1 MYVDKRIFDPLIAVR
16 KQVDGMMEGRDDRF
30 YYVTSE
36 SVTEGHPDKV
46 CDQISDGILDAYLGK
61 DPKSRVAIEAMASAN
76 TFNFNNLNS
85 FTRTNSIIE
94 QTK

>member
-36 SVTEGHPDKV
+36 SVTAVSYTHLDVYKRQSQDAVDRFIPTKWKNTRIRAAD
-46 CDQISDGILDAYLGK
+46 SSRLDAILYL
-61 DPKSRVAIEAMASAN
+61 PMCYSERM
-76 TFNFNNLNS
+76 
-85 FTRTNSIIE
+85 
-94 QTK
+94 